1 MKTLKQVQ
9 AIVFFQGKIVLL
21 KKRDAKFDFEKGKWI
36 SLAKAYWR
44 LPKGKLEK
52 GEDELQGLKRE
63 LHEECGFTR
72 VAGAKKVFSYYY
84 QAPKGTLRKVGCY
97 ALAVKQKPKLTRDG
111 KAEGITAVK
120 LFTPKQ
126 ALAKLHWPREKESV
140 KSAISSLESQKL

>member
-44 LPKGKLEK
+44 LHKGKLEK

-97 ALAVKQKPKLTRDG
+97 ALAVKQKPKLTRDA

>member
-21 KKRDAKFDFEKGKWI
+21 KKRDMKFDFEKGKWI

-52 GEDELQGLKRE
+52 GESELQGLKRE
-63 LHEECGFTR
+63 LHEECGFT
-72 VAGAKKVFSYYY
+72 KLFSAREIFRYDYE
-84 QAPKGTLRKVGCY
+84 APKGTLRKVGCY

>member
-1 MKTLKQVQ
+1 MKTIRQVQ

-52 GEDELQGLKRE
+52 GESELQGLKRE
-63 LHEECGFTR
+63 LHEECGFTKLFSAR
-72 VAGAKKVFSYYY
+72 EVFRYDYE
-84 QAPKGTLRKVGCY
+84 APKGTLRKVGCY
-97 ALAVKQKPKLTRDG
+97 ALRTARKPKLTRDA

-120 LFTPKQ
+120 LFTPRQ
-126 ALAKLHWPREKESV
+126 ALGKLHWPREKESV
-140 KSAISSLESQKL
+140 KKAISSLESQKL